1 MFTNSFSTVILT
13 TSASASEVPS
23 RVRGVTRG
31 KNVTKLRRQLG
42 HNIPVSIPTCSHRPE
57 GEHAPSLVNHVGL
70 AIREVNPVR
79 PYGWNKLDS
88 GIKLAVIAA
97 VQVN

>member
-13 TSASASEVPS
+13 ASASASEVPS

-42 HNIPVSIPTCSHRPE
+42 HNIPVSIPISSHRPE
-57 GEHAPSLVNHVGL
+57 GEHAPSLVNHLGL
-70 AIREVNPVR
+70 AIREVAPVR
-79 PYGWNKLDS
+79 PHGWKKLDS
-88 GIKLAVIAA
+88 GIKLAVITA
-97 VQVN
+97 VKVN